1 MDKHCITEEDE
12 VWGGEGRGDNSP
24 WDIPPKD
31 IF

>member
-1 MDKHCITEEDE
+1 MGKYCITEDE
-12 VWGGEGRGDNSP
+12 MWGGEGRGDNSP